1 MEIADVKAIL
11 EELEESIEQNTVS
24 EFAELEIDGKV
35 LVVYLA
41 KDLKKNCQKGKIW
54 KSKPFYI
61 TLKNI
66 KYGMDKKQ
74 MRSKQGRDGIFLVDR
89 DFRPENSMQTKI
101 YKKYVDKENSS
112 FSEVVKLLDIKKE
125 EKTNIKGVRVVSHH
139 LRLLGFF
146 LEKAEKDILVLFDFD
161 AEK

>member
-1 MEIADVKAIL
+1 MEIADVKSRL
-11 EELEESIEQNTVS
+11 EALEESIEQNVIS
-24 EFAELEIDGKV
+24 EFVELEIDGKT

-66 KYGMDKKQ
+66 KYGLDKNQ

-89 DFRPENSMQTKI
+89 DFKPANSMQTKI
-101 YKKYVDKENSS
+101 YKKYIDKESSS
-112 FSEVVKLLDIKKE
+112 FGKAAKLLDIKKE
-125 EKTNIKGVRVVSHH
+125 ELKDIKGVRVVSHH
-139 LRLLGFF
+139 LRLLGFY